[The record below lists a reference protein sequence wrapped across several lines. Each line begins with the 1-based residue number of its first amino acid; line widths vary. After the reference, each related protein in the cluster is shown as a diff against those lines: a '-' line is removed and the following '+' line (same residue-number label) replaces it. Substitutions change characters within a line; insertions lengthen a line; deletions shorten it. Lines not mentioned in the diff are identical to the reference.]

1 MQGISG
7 TQIKEVL
14 HSKNSLEKFNS
25 LDNNKKGHI
34 LLHLPKSKRADI
46 LSNLSNEELLK
57 ILKHLDP
64 DKITDL
70 LQSLTEHRSK
80 KLLDLLSNSLKDK
93 VEFLLKFNPKT
104 AAGMMSLDYIE
115 VEKGDKFSEI
125 AEWLKKHEKRTG
137 KIPEILVVEN
147 GLLLGEVKIHQLAL
161 VKKTENI
168 SKHITHIPS
177 IHYSSN
183 RDEVITQFRHNPH
196 NKIVVLGDEGEVLGI
211 IYSDDVLRVMHKTS
225 VKHLGDFAGV
235 NEEEEVIDGP
245 LTKVKFRYKWLIVN
259 LFTTFLAAGIIS
271 LFEGTIASFTLLA
284 VYMPIVAGMGGN
296 AGTQALA
303 VAVRGIA
310 LKELDWS
317 NGRKVIFN
325 ELIAGIINGLITGT
339 LIAILTILWNQN
351 VLIGVILGI
360 SIVVNLLIAGIF
372 GSTIPLIM
380 KSLGKDPAT
389 SATIFITTATDVFG
403 FLVFLGLAT
412 IFLY

>member
-1 MQGISG
+1 MQYISG
-7 TQIKEVL
+7 TQIKEIL
-14 HSKNSLEKFNS
+14 HSKNGLEKFDS
-25 LDNNKKGHI
+25 LENNKKGHI
-34 LLHLPKSKRADI
+34 LLHLPKSKRTDI
-46 LSNLSNEELLK
+46 LSTLTNEEIIK

-70 LQSLTEHRSK
+70 LQSLSEHRSK
-80 KLLDLLSNSLKDK
+80 KIIDLLSKSLKDK

-104 AAGMMSLDYIE
+104 AAGMMNLDYID
-115 VEKGDKFSEI
+115 VEKNDKFSQVSELI
-125 AEWLKKHEKRTG
+125 KKHEKRTG

-147 GLLLGEVKIHQLAL
+147 GLLLGEVKIHRLAL
-161 VKKTENI
+161 VKKTEKL
-168 SKHITHIPS
+168 SKYITHIPS
-177 IHYSSN
+177 IHYTSN
-183 RDEVITQFRHNPH
+183 REEVITQFRHNPH

-225 VKHLGDFAGV
+225 VKHLGDFAGI

-259 LFTTFLAAGIIS
+259 LFTTFLAAGVIS
-271 LFEGTIASFTLLA
+271 LFEGTIAAFTLLA

-325 ELIAGIINGLITGT
+325 EMLAGVINGLITGT
-339 LIAILTILWNQN
+339 LIALLAIFWNQN
-351 VLIGVILGI
+351 VLIGVILGV
-360 SIVVNLLIAGIF
+360 SIVINLLIAGIF

-412 IFLY
+412 IFL

>member
-1 MQGISG
+1 MQYISG
-7 TQIKEVL
+7 TQIKEIL
-14 HSKNSLEKFNS
+14 HSKNGLEKFDS
-25 LDNNKKGHI
+25 LENNKKGHI
-34 LLHLPKSKRADI
+34 LLHLPKSKRTDI
-46 LSNLSNEELLK
+46 LSTLTNEEIIK

-70 LQSLTEHRSK
+70 LQSLSEHRSK
-80 KLLDLLSNSLKDK
+80 KIIDLLSKSLKDK

-104 AAGMMSLDYIE
+104 AAGMMNLDYID
-115 VEKGDKFSEI
+115 VEKNDKFSQVSELI
-125 AEWLKKHEKRTG
+125 KKHEKRTG

-147 GLLLGEVKIHQLAL
+147 GLLLGEVKIHRLAL
-161 VKKTENI
+161 VKKTEKL
-168 SKHITHIPS
+168 SKYITHIPS
-177 IHYSSN
+177 IHYTSN
-183 RDEVITQFRHNPH
+183 REEVITQFRHNPH

-225 VKHLGDFAGV
+225 VKHLGDFAGI

-259 LFTTFLAAGIIS
+259 LFTTFLAAGVIS
-271 LFEGTIASFTLLA
+271 LFEGTIAAFTLLA

-325 ELIAGIINGLITGT
+325 EMLAGVINGLITGT
-339 LIAILTILWNQN
+339 LIALLAIFWNQN
-351 VLIGVILGI
+351 VLIGVILGV
-360 SIVVNLLIAGIF
+360 SIVINLLIAGIF

>member
-25 LDNNKKGHI
+25 LENNKKGHI
-34 LLHLPKSKRADI
+34 LLHLPKSKRTTI

-70 LQSLTEHRSK
+70 LQSLSEHRSK
-80 KLLDLLSNSLKDK
+80 KIIDLLSKSLKDK

-115 VEKGDKFSEI
+115 VQKKNKFSQVSELI
-125 AEWLKKHEKRTG
+125 KKHEQRTG

-168 SKHITHIPS
+168 SKHITHISS

-196 NKIVVLGDEGEVLGI
+196 NKFVVLGDEGEVLGI

-259 LFTTFLAAGIIS
+259 IFTTFLAAGVIS

-296 AGTQALA
+296 VGTQALA

-325 ELIAGIINGLITGT
+325 EMLAGIINGVITGT
-339 LIAILTILWNQN
+339 LIALLAIFWNQN

>member
-25 LDNNKKGHI
+25 LENNKKGHI

-70 LQSLTEHRSK
+70 LQSLSEHRSK
-80 KLLDLLSNSLKDK
+80 KIIDLLSKSLKDK

-115 VEKGDKFSEI
+115 VQKKNKFSQVSELI
-125 AEWLKKHEKRTG
+125 KKHEQRTG

-147 GLLLGEVKIHQLAL
+147 GLLLGEVKIHRLAL
-161 VKKTENI
+161 VKKIENI
-168 SKHITHIPS
+168 SKYITHISS

-259 LFTTFLAAGIIS
+259 LFTTFLASGVIS
-271 LFEGTIASFTLLA
+271 LFEGTIAAFTLLA

-325 ELIAGIINGLITGT
+325 EMLAGIINGVITGT
-339 LIAILTILWNQN
+339 LIALLAIFWNQN